1 MWLLHK
7 LLGCTQLV
15 TQVAQQLLTLLQQ
28 IEIEHTYLQLA
39 IVLDTLQ
46 TVYLAMTILREFVLE
61 LVGSGKGI
69 TIAVETAGGN
79 TL

>member
-7 LLGCTQLV
+7 LLGCTQLM

-39 IVLDTLQ
+39 VVLDTLQ
-46 TVYLAMTILREFVLE
+46 TVYLAMTILR
-61 LVGSGKGI
+61 
-69 TIAVETAGGN
+69 
-79 TL
+79 